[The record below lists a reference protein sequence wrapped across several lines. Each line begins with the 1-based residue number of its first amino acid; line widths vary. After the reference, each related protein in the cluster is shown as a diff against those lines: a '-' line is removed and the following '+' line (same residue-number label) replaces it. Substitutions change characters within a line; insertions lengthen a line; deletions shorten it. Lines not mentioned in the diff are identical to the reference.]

1 MEDLVSINMHLIME
15 KKKFKVGQIFCS
27 MVGTEANSSRTK
39 AATRTKKKTKKRKKV
54 LAANSLQNDNMQ
66 KFVCW
71 PKPEPLK
78 PTTAEPRH

>member
-1 MEDLVSINMHLIME
+1 MHLKME

-27 MVGTEANSSRTK
+27 MVGTETNSSRTK
-39 AATRTKKKTKKRKKV
+39 AATHTHKKRKKV

-66 KFVCW
+66 KFVFW

-78 PTTAEPRH
+78 PATAEPRH